1 MQPPKDL
8 HSSLERPEARGELV
22 MPVFLQS
29 LYRALAFWWQK
40 NDKEV
45 SCEKDPSEEESREGE
60 WGKYILISAAG

>member
-1 MQPPKDL
+1 
-8 HSSLERPEARGELV
+8 

-45 SCEKDPSEEESREGE
+45 SCEKDPSEEESREGK